1 MILAGN
7 LVITESLINAYQF
20 VHKLCT
26 SAKLPASVQDIHFS
40 HHVSLSLKVT
50 YKLQRTKPVK
60 DSKGY
65 HYIHIQEE
73 SSLDDANDVMHSK
86 NA

>member
-1 MILAGN
+1 MHTSLCISYAHLPSYL
-7 LVITESLINAYQF
+7 LV
-20 VHKLCT
+20 
-26 SAKLPASVQDIHFS
+26 SVQDIHFS

-50 YKLQRTKPVK
+50 YKLQRTKT
-60 DSKGY
+60 SQRLKGY

-73 SSLDDANDVMHSK
+73 SSLDDANDVMHSW